1 MNYKHLK
8 NLAEARKIMIKDIAE
23 SLGMTP
29 NGFKV
34 SIETEK
40 FPIGKVKELCL
51 MLGITAAEFFDEVSN
66 QVNNGNITGQMVV
79 GHGNM
84 TMGDAS
90 EVLFLRQQIK
100 EKDRQIADILAVFRN
115 INPSKICK
123 YDPK

>member
-1 MNYKHLK
+1 MNYNTLSQIAKSK
-8 NLAEARKIMIKDIAE
+8 KILLKDIAE
-23 SLGMTP
+23 TLGMTP

-51 MLGITAAEFFDEVSN
+51 MLEITVAEFFGEASS
-66 QVNNGNITGQMVV
+66 QVNHGNITGQMVV

-84 TMGDAS
+84 TMGDTS

-100 EKDRQIADILAVFRN
+100 EKDRQIAELLTVIRN

>member
-1 MNYKHLK
+1 MNYKQLK
-8 NLAEARKIMIKDIAE
+8 NLAESKKIMLKEIAE
-23 SLGMTP
+23 TLGMTP

-51 MLGITAAEFFDEVSN
+51 ILGITAAEFFDEVAH
-66 QVNNGNITGQMVV
+66 QVNNGSITGQMVV

-100 EKDRQIADILAVFRN
+100 EKDRQIADLLTLI
-115 INPSKICK
+115 KQTK
-123 YDPK
+123 